1 MSDSRWEKIMDHGCG
16 VVRGPLAPYEV
27 ALGVELARSGY
38 AQSSTRDVVRAMAWL
53 SRWLEETGRTA
64 ADLMLLVVEELLGLR
79 RVRCASELV
88 ARRGL
93 GPLLRFLRGVGV
105 APDPSTVDGPGPAA
119 ILVGRYRAWLVG
131 ERCLAAE
138 SVRCYCSQAKKFL
151 AWLPDPLAESLSRL
165 DAGMVTA
172 FVVDQTAA
180 AGSVWSAKALV
191 TALRSLLRF
200 LHVDGVVGGPLVGAV
215 PAVAGWRLAGL
226 PRGLERGQ
234 VEAVLAGPDASTA
247 VGLRDRAVLIVLA
260 RLGLRGAEA
269 ATLELA
275 DVDWRRGE
283 IVVRGKGSRVERVPL
298 PVEVGEAVAAYLTGG
313 RPACACRALFVTA
326 RAPYH
331 ALSATAVRAI
341 MGRACQNASLP
352 RLGAH
357 RLRHSLATEV
367 LRAGAGLTEVGQLL
381 RHRSQLSTTVYA
393 KVDHTAL
400 RTLARPWPLPAPQG
414 DQS

>member
-1 MSDSRWEKIMDHGCG
+1 MDHACG
-16 VVRGPLAPYEV
+16 VVYGPLAPFEV
-27 ALGVELARSGY
+27 ALRAELARTGY
-38 AQSSTRDVVRAMAWL
+38 AESSVRDVVRTMARL
-53 SRWLEETGRTA
+53 SSWLERTGRPP
-64 ADLMLLVVEELLGLR
+64 ADLSPRVVQEFLVLR
-79 RVRCASELV
+79 RKRCASESV

-93 GPLLRFLRGVGV
+93 GPVLRFLRGVGV
-105 APDPSTVDGPGPAA
+105 VPDLSEVDGRGPAVNL
-119 ILVGRYRAWLVG
+119 LVRYRAWLLS

-151 AWLPDPLAESLSRL
+151 VWLPEPLAESLSRL
-165 DAGMVTA
+165 DTGMVTA
-172 FVVDQTAA
+172 FVVDQATV

-200 LHVDGVVGGPLVGAV
+200 LHVDGVIPGPLVGAV

-226 PRGLERGQ
+226 PRGLERDQ
-234 VEAVLAGPDASTA
+234 VAAVLLGPDASTA

-269 ATLELA
+269 AALELA
-275 DVDWRRGE
+275 DVNWRCGE
-283 IVVRGKGSRVERVPL
+283 LLVSGKGARVERVPL
-298 PVEVGEAVAAYLTGG
+298 PVEVGEALAAYLTGG
-313 RPACACRALFVTA
+313 RPACSCPALFVTA

-331 ALSATAVRAI
+331 ALSGTAVRAI
-341 MGRACQNASLP
+341 MGRACRSAGLP
-352 RLGAH
+352 RVGAH

-381 RHRSQLSTTVYA
+381 RHRNQLSTTIYA

-400 RTLARPWPLPAPQG
+400 RTLARPWPLPATQG
-414 DQS
+414 GRS